1 MFFCVFF
8 WPFSPRDFRTS
19 TEIMFGFFIGK
30 HILSL
35 RPILQSIF
43 CHFFANGISL
53 KCCIPQ
59 NFRLGKPA
67 PPKNKLCI
75 TSKLIFFC
83 VRSSLPLF
91 VCRCLPW
98 VWGGVFFPDDFYCG
112 AASGLVSPSPGLT
125 QPTPLP
131 VRLPDTLPASTPDQC
146 PSAQAARAMAAP
158 KPVLLLRTPQRSPH
172 HCVQQPGKA
181 G

>member
-1 MFFCVFF
+1 MYY
-8 WPFSPRDFRTS
+8 
-19 TEIMFGFFIGK
+19 
-30 HILSL
+30 
-35 RPILQSIF
+35 
-43 CHFFANGISL
+43 L
-53 KCCIPQ
+53 KTYL
-59 NFRLGKPA
+59 F
-67 PPKNKLCI
+67 LCAQFP
-75 TSKLIFFC
+75 SFVC
-83 VRSSLPLF
+83 LPLSAVGLGRRF
-91 VCRCLPW
+91 FFLTIFIDYYIYYYYFDC
-98 VWGGVFFPDDFYCG
+98 GG
-112 AASGLVSPSPGLT
+112 ASGLVSPSPGLT